1 MGTLQVQETNLLRY
15 DVQVGDN
22 KSFIFGPRVVA
33 ALRFCQLYFSILCVR
48 DRFSALAGC
57 ELLKGAEPFVL
68 PACHTTLRSWV
79 CMRGLQQ
86 KRSDSRCCLFG
97 GRGTDDPNT
106 QRLAPTLK
114 TEVQS

>member
-79 CMRGLQQ
+79 CMRGLLPVWGE
-86 KRSDSRCCLFG
+86 RD
-97 GRGTDDPNT
+97 GRPKHSAARTYVEN
-106 QRLAPTLK
+106 
-114 TEVQS
+114 